1 MSNANDSTN
10 NANGAYLKSLH
21 SSMMR
26 FRVMAV
32 WCGVMSLLLWFV
44 NVPTHYLF
52 LKSTHH
58 YFTWIALV
66 HGFTYPIYVLATF
79 FYCLKAR
86 KSLNATIL
94 FILAGT
100 LPIASFVAERRA
112 LKDFQALQ
120 AK

>member
-1 MSNANDSTN
+1 MSNAKDSTN

-66 HGFTYPIYVLATF
+66 HGFTYPIYVMAAF